1 MKSLDDIKKIKYKLI
16 SKGIKDLHGIEMVI
30 HNEEEFYKYTAM
42 AFTVL
47 SVMSN
52 LGIKA
57 NEHIVHTNNADYIK
71 GSHLDRFLPVNRQ
84 YDFSS
89 IWVNLDKVEVVKDD
103 SLICMLNM
111 LDD

>member
-1 MKSLDDIKKIKYKLI
+1 MNDIYYIEKMQEELNSKGINTLDDIAIK
-16 SKGIKDLHGIEMVI
+16 S

-47 SVMSN
+47 SVISN
-52 LGIKA
+52 LGRKD
-57 NEHIVHTNNADYIK
+57 NEHIIHTNNAHYLK

-89 IWVNLDKVEVVKDD
+89 IWVNLDKVEVVKDEE
-103 SLICMLNM
+103 LICLLNM
-111 LDD
+111 IDD